1 MNKTAQQHYST
12 LELPKVLAMLAAQA
26 ALADTKARALALEP
40 ATDIGQVSAL
50 LSQTDGAFT
59 LSARFG
65 TPGFGSVKNVANPL
79 ARAGSGACLSMGEL
93 LDIGELL
100 RVVRSVKE
108 WRSNCQGV
116 AVPALDPLFEEL
128 YPNRYF
134 EDKIFTSIRSEEE
147 MLDTASP
154 ELANIRRK
162 IRSAELNVR
171 DRLEKI
177 TRSQNYAKYLQDA
190 IITQR
195 GGRFVVPVKV
205 EYRSEMPGLVHD
217 TSASGATLFVEPMAV
232 VEVNNEL
239 RVLRLKEQEEIERI
253 LQALSGEAAGF
264 AGAMGTSYKA
274 LVALDLIF
282 AKANLAYKM
291 QAVVPLLN
299 DRGVIELKN
308 ARHPLLD
315 KKNVVPTNV
324 ALGKD
329 YTTLVVTGPN
339 TGGKTVCLKTLGLLT
354 LMAMCGLMIPA
365 AEGSQICVFRSV
377 LADIGDEQSI
387 EQSLSTFSSHMTNI
401 IGILQVADAHSL
413 VLIDELGAGTDP
425 VEGAALATAIL
436 MEFMQKGARVAATTH
451 YAELKNFAIET
462 AGVCNASLEFDVQSL
477 APTYRLIIGLPGRS
491 NAFAISKRLGL
502 PEGIVARAEGLVPEE
517 NRHFEQVVALL
528 EQERCAA
535 AEARQAAD
543 TIRAEVEQLRKKE
556 KNRQQ
561 ELKEKQDKILQ
572 DARDRARDLV
582 YKVRLE
588 SEAMLQ
594 ELEQL
599 RRQAGKA
606 NAQQQLERAR
616 QVAKGGMRS
625 LDKLSDPVDKRT
637 GGGYKLPRPLVA
649 GDNVEIISLDKKAQ
663 VLEPADKTGQVL
675 VLAGIIKTRVP
686 EQDLR
691 LLENTAPP
699 KAARPTTRTVR
710 GGVQQAAQRSANT
723 EIDLRGQAS
732 DEALLELDRFIDNAL
747 LTDMGSVWII
757 HGKGTGVLRKA
768 VHGFLRG
775 HKSVKTFRLGVFG
788 EGEDG
793 VTIAELK

>member
-1 MNKTAQQHYST
+1 MDKTTQQHYTT
-12 LELPKVLAMLAAQA
+12 LELHKVLAMLAAEA
-26 ALADTKARALALEP
+26 ALGDTKEQALVLEP
-40 ATDIGQVSAL
+40 ATDMARVSAL
-50 LSQTDGAFT
+50 LAQTDGAFM

-65 TPGFGSVKNVANPL
+65 TPSFGSVKNVANPL

-100 RVVRSVKE
+100 RVVRGVKE
-108 WRSNCQGV
+108 WRANCQGV
-116 AVPALDPLFEEL
+116 AVSALDLFFEEL

-253 LQALSGEAAGF
+253 LQALSSEAAGF
-264 AGAMGTSYKA
+264 AGAMGTSYRA
-274 LVALDLIF
+274 LVNLDLIF

-291 QAVVPLLN
+291 QAVVPVLN
-299 DRGVIELKN
+299 DRGIIDLKN

-315 KKNVVPTNV
+315 KKKVVPTNV

-365 AEGSQICVFRSV
+365 GEGSQICVFQSV

-401 IGILQVADAHSL
+401 IGILRVADAHSL

-436 MEFMQKGARVAATTH
+436 MQFMQKGARVAATTH

-462 AGVCNASLEFDVQSL
+462 PGVCNASLEFDVRSL

-502 PEGIVARAEGLVPEE
+502 SEEIVARAEGLVPEE

-528 EQERCAA
+528 EQERRAA
-535 AEARQAAD
+535 KEERQAAD
-543 TIRAEVEQLRKKE
+543 AIRAELEQMRKKE
-556 KNRQQ
+556 KNRHQ

-572 DARDRARDLV
+572 DARDRAQQLV

-588 SEAMLQ
+588 SEAMLS

-616 QVAKGGMRS
+616 QLAKGGLRS
-625 LDKLSDPVDKRT
+625 LDKLSDPVDQRVDRA
-637 GGGYKLPRPLVA
+637 YKLPRPVA
-649 GDNVEIISLDKKAQ
+649 VGDNVEIISLDKKAQ

-686 EQDLR
+686 ETDLR
-691 LLENTAPP
+691 LLENTAPGKP
-699 KAARPTTRTVR
+699 ARPATRTVR
-710 GGVQQAAQRSANT
+710 SGAQQAAQRSAAT
-723 EIDLRGQAS
+723 EIDLRGMAA
-732 DEALLELDRFIDNAL
+732 DEALLELDRFIDNAIL
-747 LTDMGSVWII
+747 SGMGSVWII

-768 VHGFLRG
+768 VHSFLRG
-775 HKSVKTFRLGVFG
+775 HKSVKGFRLGVFG